1 MKLDDD
7 FYLRLDDHIRCIF
20 NRIIPWVVVFITIA
34 LLNVAAQASE
44 RDHGDT
50 QNPFTAAHF
59 HKNLRGEDIAKGIAV
74 GVIATCGF
82 KLFVA
87 RVNEKRWTWCGGGE
101 RQAAREAGD
110 YSTKTE
116 MADIVNR
123 LRDERITP
131 SNLSDYPLAVTP

>member
-7 FYLRLDDHIRCIF
+7 FYLRLDDHIRRIF
-20 NRIIPWVVVFITIA
+20 NRIIPWVVVFIAIA
-34 LLNVAAQASE
+34 LLNVAVQASE

-82 KLFVA
+82 KLVVV
-87 RVNEKRWTWCGGGE
+87 RVNQNRWTWCGGGE
-101 RQAAREAGD
+101 RQSALEAED

-116 MADIVNR
+116 MAGIVNR
-123 LRDERITP
+123 LHDERITP
-131 SNLSDYPLAVTP
+131 SNLSDRPVTP